1 MRNKIALEGQ
11 CREVLAFVEEHG
23 RLPTQK
29 DKMNLYVYVY
39 FLRNSYK
46 AGTLDKSIIKRLY
59 YTGIF
64 EPKIT
69 GNGWEN
75 NFALLVEFRKQN
87 PNRWP
92 SQCSEDIVEKKIGK
106 WSISLRWKY
115 RQNKLSHKC
124 IHKLR
129 EIGFELNM
137 NVVNAIW
144 QQNFEFVKL
153 HIEENETLNGLSK
166 RLLKWSNAQY
176 LKYYDENDAVY
187 QVQLLD
193 SINLFKYIVGSKTA
207 VWEEKYAQ
215 LKDFICTNNKKP
227 SKKTNLNLF
236 NWWVTHRRMYNE
248 GSLSENRIKLFN
260 DLGYKVGIKR
270 ENYETAWNRNFNKL
284 IQFRKANNDRWP
296 YSVKKGTER
305 EIYLWC
311 QAQRVNKKK
320 MDKGLMKVYKE
331 RIMKLDSIGFVW
343 DKIVLLPKRWDMML
357 GKLKKQLKVS
367 EKIPYRIKG
376 EFNPLYR
383 WVQTNKKRIK
393 DNVMLEDRK
402 ARFLAVMGVSN

>member
-1 MRNKIALEGQ
+1 MRKKIALEGQ

-29 DKMNLYVYVY
+29 DKMNLYIHVY

-46 AGTLDKSIIKRLY
+46 AGTLDESIIKRLF

-64 EPKIT
+64 EPKIM

-75 NFALLVEFRKQN
+75 NYALLVEFRKQN
-87 PNRWP
+87 PDRWP
-92 SQCSEDIVEKKIGK
+92 SQCSEDMVEKKIGK
-106 WSISLRWKY
+106 WSTSLRWKY

-129 EIGFELNM
+129 AIGFELNM

-144 QQNFEFVKL
+144 QQNFELVKL
-153 HIEENETLNGLSK
+153 HLEKNETLNGLSK
-166 RLLKWSNAQY
+166 RLLNWSNAQY
-176 LKYYDENDAVY
+176 LKYYYEDEAVY

-215 LKDFICTNNKKP
+215 LKDFISTNNKKP

-236 NWWVTHRRMYNE
+236 NWWVTQRRMYNE
-248 GSLSENRIKLFN
+248 GSLSENRIKLFS

-270 ENYETAWNRNFNKL
+270 ENFETAWNRNFNNL

-296 YSVKKGTER
+296 YSVIKGTER

-311 QAQRVNKKK
+311 QVQMVNKKK

-331 RIMKLDSIGFVW
+331 RIIKLDSIGFVW
-343 DKIVLLPKRWDMML
+343 DKIVLLPKRWNMML

-367 EKIPYRIKG
+367 KKIPNKIKG

-383 WVQTNKKRIK
+383 WVQTNKKSIK
-393 DNVMLEDRK
+393 DNNISEDRK
-402 ARFLAVMGVSN
+402 ARFLAVMG